1 MQTFLP
7 YPNFRQSM
15 SVLDYRRLGKQRVEA
30 YQILRALEGKSKGW
44 TNHPATRMWRG
55 YEPALVHYMQCAID
69 EWTARGYNNTMAV
82 TTVGPLILPPWVGD
96 DSIHSSHRSNLIRKD
111 PVHYGSFGWSED
123 SSIPYYWPGAD
134 Q

>member
-7 YPNFRQSM
+7 YPNFRKSM

-96 DSIHSSHRSNLIRKD
+96 DRIHSSHRSNLIRKD

>member
-96 DSIHSSHRSNLIRKD
+96 DRIHSSHRSNLIRKD